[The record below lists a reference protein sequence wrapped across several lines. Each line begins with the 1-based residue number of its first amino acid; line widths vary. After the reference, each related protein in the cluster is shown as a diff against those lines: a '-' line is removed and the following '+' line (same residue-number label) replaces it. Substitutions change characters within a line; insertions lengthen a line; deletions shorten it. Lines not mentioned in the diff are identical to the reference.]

1 MTAFRYK
8 AFLSYS
14 WRDRS
19 AAEALHRALETWR
32 PPTNRR
38 AEPPLR
44 PIFRDRDEEAAGAS
58 LRTAI
63 EDALDN
69 AEFLIVVCSPN
80 SAASPWVNKEIAYF
94 RKKRTPA
101 NILCYAING
110 DPGSSA
116 IPPALF
122 FETDIDGTLK
132 DTPIDAPLA
141 ADARAEGDGVRLARL
156 KIIAAMMNV
165 GLDDLVRRDSVRRVR
180 RLRRL
185 LAGASALAVAFAGVA
200 LYAFAQRDFAVK
212 NEARAKREAMKAERT
227 AEFMVGLFE
236 VPDPSES
243 RGREVTAREILDKGV
258 KTIETDLAAEPD
270 VQASLMH
277 TMGRSYTG
285 LGLYPDAARI
295 LTVARDKRI
304 EAKADTGDLY
314 ATKVALA
321 RAEFEKGDLEAAH
334 DLYAALV
341 KEAEADIAK
350 GDWRAE
356 YANALIGM
364 GETTLYRDTPEE
376 AQAYYELAR
385 DLLETREE
393 KSYLMAQTLRGLANS
408 LEAQNDF
415 KSSKKLLV
423 KTLSLGRENKKLPM
437 PFVASTLNDLA
448 HAEYRLRDLDSA
460 MANAAKVVEIDK
472 AILGPEHPEY
482 LISANNLAR
491 YEFENGNLEEAFNRM
506 SDVLKHDDMLGAYFG
521 EDFSYFLNT
530 MGEMEAALNH
540 PARASDYFKRAML
553 TADGRAHRIYSVA
566 MINMGLVRCSLGEV
580 KTGMEAI
587 EEGRNLLAEHYSEAD
602 WRYGIADEFE
612 SRCLFES
619 HDQESAQSFAD
630 AAAQRLQ
637 RELGDD
643 HFFTRRALEWRDELA
658 KQHSGE
664 R

>member
-14 WRDRS
+14 WRDKS

-32 PPTNRR
+32 PASNGG
-38 AEPPLR
+38 APPLR

-58 LRTAI
+58 LRAAI

-69 AEFLIVVCSPN
+69 SEFLIVVCSPN
-80 SAASPWVNKEIAYF
+80 SAASIWVNREIAYF

-101 NILCYAING
+101 NILCYVIDG
-110 DPGSSA
+110 DPGSNA

-122 FETDIDGTLK
+122 FETDVDGTLS
-132 DTPIDAPLA
+132 DQPIDAPLA
-141 ADARAEGDGVRLARL
+141 ADARADGDGVRMARL

-185 LAGASALAVAFAGVA
+185 LAGVSAVAVAFAGVA
-200 LYAFAQRDFAVK
+200 VYAMVQRNVAIK
-212 NEARAKREAMKAERT
+212 NEMRAKREAMKAERT

-243 RGREVTAREILDKGV
+243 RGRAVTAREILDKGV
-258 KTIETDLAAEPD
+258 NTIEADLAVEPD

-295 LTVARDKRI
+295 LSVARDKRV
-304 EAKADTGDLY
+304 EAKADTADIY
-314 ATKVALA
+314 ATEVALA
-321 RAEFEKGDLEAAH
+321 RAEFEKRDLDAAH
-334 DLYAALV
+334 EIYARLV
-341 KEAEADIAK
+341 KEADAAMT
-350 GDWRAE
+350 GGGWRAD
-356 YANALIGM
+356 YASALIGM

-376 AQAYYELAR
+376 AQEYFEQAR
-385 DLLETREE
+385 QSLQERDDN
-393 KSYLMAQTLRGLANS
+393 SYLMAQALRGLANAR
-408 LEAQNDF
+408 EEQDDF
-415 KSSKKLLV
+415 ATSETLLTNALALDNARR
-423 KTLSLGRENKKLPM
+423 KFPA
-437 PFVASTLNDLA
+437 PFVSSVLNDLA
-448 HAEYRLRDLDSA
+448 HTEYRLRKLDSA
-460 MANAAKVVEIDK
+460 IFNAEKVVEIDEN
-472 AILGPEHPEY
+472 ILGPEHPEY

-491 YEFENGNLEEAFNRM
+491 YEFENGNLDEAFNRM
-506 SDVLKHDDMLGAYFG
+506 SDVLQHDEILSAYFG

-530 MGEMEAALNH
+530 MGEMEVALNR

-553 TADGRAHRIYSVA
+553 TAEGRAHRIYSVA
-566 MINMGLVRCSLGEV
+566 MINSGLVRCSLGEL

-587 EEGRNLLAEHYSEAD
+587 KEGRNLLAEHYPETD

-612 SRCLFES
+612 SRCLLEN
-619 HDQESAQSFAD
+619 DDRDSAQSFAD
-630 AAAQRLQ
+630 AAAQRLR
-637 RELGDD
+637 RELGED
-643 HFFTRRALEWRDELA
+643 HFFTRRALEWRDELT
-658 KQHSGE
+658 K
-664 R
+664 